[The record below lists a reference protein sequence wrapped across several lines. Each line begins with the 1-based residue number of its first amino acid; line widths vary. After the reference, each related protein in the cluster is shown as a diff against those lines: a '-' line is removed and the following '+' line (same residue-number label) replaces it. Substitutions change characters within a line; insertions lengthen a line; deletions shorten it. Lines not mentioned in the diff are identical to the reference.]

1 MNTPIQRSLL
11 LDTVLDAYHEV
22 GVAADNLTIYAKVA
36 RVIGINTQDYVAKIG
51 RAKSSRNTYHR
62 AIRYAQQTL
71 KEKGLVERLERG
83 LWGITKKGKQT
94 LTEIDAERHMIAF
107 SSDLGVAVWGNALHV
122 FGDTKAQKDDIHLC
136 LTSPPYLG
144 ITRSYGTHHDEQA
157 YIDFLLSVLLPIRER
172 MAPGANLVLNMS
184 NDSVL
189 KEQFGERSLYLE
201 KLILAVGEKLDLA
214 LMDRL
219 VWHAPDKP
227 PKGYQVTHKRTH
239 LTSRYEPVLWFCND
253 PKRCLAD
260 NRRVLSSYS
269 PQMQRLVNNNGEST
283 MRRESDYQS
292 NTRKGG
298 FGRDNGGSIP
308 SNVLTFPT
316 RCNSNR
322 LVINAARAQQLPVHG
337 ALYPVALAEHI
348 ISWQCPE
355 GGLVV
360 DPFGGYA
367 TTAWAAEKL
376 ERRWLTCELHWEYLR
391 PALSRFIH
399 QDGFLVNPA
408 FTQLDNSVLRDCA

>member
-1 MNTPIQRSLL
+1 MACISHCTAL
-11 LDTVLDAYHEV
+11 
-22 GVAADNLTIYAKVA
+22 
-36 RVIGINTQDYVAKIG
+36 
-51 RAKSSRNTYHR
+51 
-62 AIRYAQQTL
+62 
-71 KEKGLVERLERG
+71 ERLWLRQCCEGEAASWPNFSG
-83 LWGITKKGKQT
+83 LRQ
-94 LTEIDAERHMIAF
+94 LTE
-107 SSDLGVAVWGNALHV
+107 V
-122 FGDTKAQKDDIHLC
+122 C
-136 LTSPPYLG
+136 L
-144 ITRSYGTHHDEQA
+144 R
-157 YIDFLLSVLLPIRER
+157 
-172 MAPGANLVLNMS
+172 
-184 NDSVL
+184 
-189 KEQFGERSLYLE
+189 
-201 KLILAVGEKLDLA
+201 
-214 LMDRL
+214 
-219 VWHAPDKP
+219 
-227 PKGYQVTHKRTH
+227 
-239 LTSRYEPVLWFCND
+239 
-253 PKRCLAD
+253 
-260 NRRVLSSYS
+260 
-269 PQMQRLVNNNGEST
+269 
-283 MRRESDYQS
+283 
-292 NTRKGG
+292 G